1 MSFIEKPINW
11 TGSEISAAVV
21 VETRSI
27 PKEEAK
33 KKVSSLQK
41 KLSSFLSEAQELY
54 SGAPTSELS
63 SIVLMAENIERE
75 LEKLK

>member
-1 MSFIEKPINW
+1 MSFIDKPINW
-11 TGSEISAAVV
+11 TGSETVAAVL
-21 VETRSI
+21 VETKSI
-27 PKEEAK
+27 SKEDAK
-33 KKVSSLQK
+33 KKVNSLQK

>member
-1 MSFIEKPINW
+1 MSFIDKPINW
-11 TGSEISAAVV
+11 TGSETVAAAVV
-21 VETRSI
+21 ETKSI
-27 PKEEAK
+27 SKEDAK
-33 KKVSSLQK
+33 KKVNSLQK

>member
-1 MSFIEKPINW
+1 MSFIDKPINW
-11 TGSEISAAVV
+11 TGSQTVATVL
-21 VETRSI
+21 VETKSI
-27 PKEEAK
+27 SKEDAK
-33 KKVSSLQK
+33 KKVNSLQK

-54 SGAPTSELS
+54 SGVPTSELS

>member
-1 MSFIEKPINW
+1 MSFIDKPINW
-11 TGSEISAAVV
+11 TGSEISATVV
-21 VETRSI
+21 VETKSI
-27 PKEEAK
+27 SKEDAK
-33 KKVSSLQK
+33 KKVNSLQK

>member
-11 TGSEISAAVV
+11 TGSEISATVV

>member
-11 TGSEISAAVV
+11 TGSEISATVV

-33 KKVSSLQK
+33 KKVGSLQK

>member
-11 TGSEISAAVV
+11 TGSEISATVV

-33 KKVSSLQK
+33 KKVGSLQK
-41 KLSSFLSEAQELY
+41 KISSFLSEAQELY